1 MDSDLDLISSSSSD
15 SGSSSSSEED
25 DIVIAVFGI
34 LALGVLEAEEL
45 RRQRRAVTRHYL
57 TRPQLLPNPRA
68 GTPWQILHL
77 SQDDWAFVT
86 TMGVNVETFDY
97 ILDQGFALLWN
108 SRPIPREHTTVASEP
123 RANVRSLDAA
133 GALGLILQYLASSI
147 HVNSLVLIFAV
158 IPSTASRYLQFALSI
173 LLETLRNIPEGRIA
187 WPTAAEF
194 AENEQRITN
203 RHSLLIGAVGSC
215 DGLKLPVQVSSDTR
229 IENATYN
236 GWLHEHFIS
245 NVFVFNPIGKF

>member
-1 MDSDLDLISSSSSD
+1 MDSDLDLFSSSSD
-15 SGSSSSSEED
+15 SDSSSSSED
-25 DIVIAVFGI
+25 DDVIAVFGI

-57 TRPQLLPNPRA
+57 TRPQLLPNPRI

-77 SQDDWAFVT
+77 SQDDRAFVT
-86 TMGVNVETFDY
+86 TMGVNVETFNY

-108 SRPIPREHTTVASEP
+108 SRPIPRERTTIASEP
-123 RANVRSLDAA
+123 RANVQSLDAA

-147 HVNSLVLIFAV
+147 HINSLVLIFAV
-158 IPSTASRYLQFALSI
+158 IPSTASRYLHFSLRI
-173 LLETLRNIPEGRIA
+173 LLETLRNIREGRIA
-187 WPTAAEF
+187 WPSAAEF
-194 AENEQRITN
+194 AENEQLITN
-203 RHSLLIGAVGSC
+203 HHSRLIGAVGSC
-215 DGLKLPVQVSSDTR
+215 DGLKLPVQVSSDAR

-245 NVFVFNPIGKF
+245 NVFVFNPTGKL